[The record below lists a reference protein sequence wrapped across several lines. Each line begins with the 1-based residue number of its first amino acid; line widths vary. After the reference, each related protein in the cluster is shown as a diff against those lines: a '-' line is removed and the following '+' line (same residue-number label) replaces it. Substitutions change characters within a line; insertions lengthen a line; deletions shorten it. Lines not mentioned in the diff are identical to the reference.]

1 MRTFAFVF
9 ARGGSKGLPKK
20 NIKPLLGKPL
30 LCYSI
35 ELAQQLS
42 EIEQVFVSTDDEQ
55 IARIAKAA
63 GAVVIKR
70 PAELASDTSAEFL
83 AWRHAVDY
91 VEQHYGHFDCFVSL
105 PATAPLRSK
114 EDVQAALL
122 KLQQTGAD
130 ICVSMTPAQRSPYFN
145 MVRQLPDGLI
155 DIAIKD
161 NGLLVRRQDAP
172 ELFDLTTVVY
182 ATSPDYIR
190 HSAGVL
196 AGKITAVIIPK
207 QRAVDIDDIYDFM
220 WAEAVLK
227 AAELSEN
234 ESKDK
239 IC

>member
-9 ARGGSKGLPKK
+9 ARGGSKGLPGK

-35 ELAQQLS
+35 EVAQQLP
-42 EIEQVFVSTDDEQ
+42 EIEQVFVSTDDVQ
-55 IARIAKAA
+55 IALIAQAA
-63 GAVVIKR
+63 GAVVIER
-70 PAELASDTSAEFL
+70 PTELASDTSPEFL

-91 VEQHYGHFDCFVSL
+91 VEQHYGHFDGFISL

-114 EDVQAALL
+114 EDVQAAML
-122 KLQQTGAD
+122 KLQQTNAD
-130 ICVSMTPAQRSPYFN
+130 ICVSITPAQRSPYFN
-145 MVRQLPDGLI
+145 MVRQLPDGLV

-161 NGLLVRRQDAP
+161 NGLFVRRQDAP

-190 HSAGVL
+190 QSPGVL
-196 AGKITAVIIPK
+196 AGKVTAVIIPK
-207 QRAVDIDDIYDFM
+207 QRAVDIDDNYDFM
-220 WAEAVLK
+220 WAEAMLK
-227 AAELSEN
+227 AAELSKN

>member
-9 ARGGSKGLPKK
+9 ARGGSKGLPRK
-20 NIKPLLGKPL
+20 NIKPLRGKPL

-35 ELAQQLS
+35 ELAQQLP
-42 EIEQVFVSTDDEQ
+42 EVEQVFVSTEDAD
-55 IARIAKAA
+55 IASTAQAA
-63 GAVVIKR
+63 GAIVIER
-70 PAELASDTSAEFL
+70 PAELATDTSAEFL
-83 AWRHAVDY
+83 AWRHAVDW
-91 VEQHYGHFDCFVSL
+91 VEQHYGQFDHFVSL

-145 MVRQLPDGLI
+145 MVRQQPDGLV

-161 NGLLVRRQDAP
+161 NGQLIRRQDAP

-182 ATSPDYIR
+182 ATSPAYIR
-190 HSAGVL
+190 QSAGVL
-196 AGKITAVIIPK
+196 TGKVTAVIIPK

-220 WAEAVLK
+220 LAEVL
-227 AAELSEN
+227 LSATDFN
-234 ESKDK
+234 KNQ
-239 IC
+239 